1 MSKYYKLDSNQPS
14 LGYQPSALTDYAIV
28 VKSSPGEN
36 RTHSNPKVQVLQTR
50 PPTLTAYWGLKWKI
64 LESN

>member
-1 MSKYYKLDSNQPS
+1 MSKYTPKELNLMYRVISTALKTVEDEV
-14 LGYQPSALTDYAIV
+14 LTDYVIV

-50 PPTLTAYWGLKWKI
+50 PPTLTAY
-64 LESN
+64 